1 MPLSRI
7 AAPAALAGGVLW
19 IVRALLGGGDGPLVD
34 TLQLL
39 GLVCLLVA
47 AALFGS
53 TLVRSDNL
61 GMRVVVAL
69 ASALL
74 LLAMVEAFRPP
85 GARWYDAT
93 WGALAAVVGGV
104 ALLRQ
109 RGRTPERPA
118 TGAHAR

>member
-19 IVRALLGGGDGPLVD
+19 IVRALLGGDGPLAD

-53 TLVRSDNL
+53 TLVRSDNV

-85 GARWYDAT
+85 GARWYDAF
-93 WGALAAVVGGV
+93 WGAVAAIVAGV

-109 RGRTPERPA
+109 RGRAPHRPA
-118 TGAHAR
+118 SGAHAR